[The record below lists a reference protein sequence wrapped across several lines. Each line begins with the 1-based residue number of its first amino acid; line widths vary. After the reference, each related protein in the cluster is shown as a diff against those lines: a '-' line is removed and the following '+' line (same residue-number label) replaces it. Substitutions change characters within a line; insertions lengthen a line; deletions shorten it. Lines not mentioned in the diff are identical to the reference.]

1 MLRVPQY
8 DSIQFGEAALKLR
21 TYRQEL
27 ITSNLVNADTPGFRA
42 MDIQFGDVLKQTLD
56 NTLGNGSVALA
67 TTNARHIGASP
78 ANAIPVEYRNSVQPS
93 LDGNT
98 VDPDV
103 ERSEFLKNAFFT
115 EATLSFLSSTIK
127 TRISAIT
134 GQAQWVS

>member
-1 MLRVPQY
+1 
-8 DSIQFGEAALKLR
+8 
-21 TYRQEL
+21 
-27 ITSNLVNADTPGFRA
+27 

-56 NTLGNGSVALA
+56 NKLGIGNVALA

-134 GQAQWVS
+134 GQAQ